1 MLIDQ
6 ITPIY
11 PKIMKKSTCLS
22 STSRLDA
29 ATVADPVHD
38 REDGDRGHELDY
50 QQSPSGDSASSITP
64 LGERSWGHGW
74 DNYDLQNM
82 IHDRDAHGRIENQRR
97 EQEHMEQEQ
106 CDKRDYDY
114 YGSYYDQPH
123 RQHSPEGG
131 HNPEGVKASSCD
143 MKRVRWPINF
153 KPSGIE
159 KYDGSTNPIEW
170 LEVYQLAIEATG
182 GDSYFMA
189 NYLLVCLFTSPMTWL
204 LGLPSGS
211 VCSWTHLCH
220 LFNSNFHARCAHPRV
235 EWDLVNIVQK
245 KGESLWEF
253 ITCFYNKKN
262 LIP

>member
-1 MLIDQ
+1 
-6 ITPIY
+6 
-11 PKIMKKSTCLS
+11 
-22 STSRLDA
+22 
-29 ATVADPVHD
+29 
-38 REDGDRGHELDY
+38 
-50 QQSPSGDSASSITP
+50 
-64 LGERSWGHGW
+64 
-74 DNYDLQNM
+74 
-82 IHDRDAHGRIENQRR
+82 
-97 EQEHMEQEQ
+97 
-106 CDKRDYDY
+106 
-114 YGSYYDQPH
+114 
-123 RQHSPEGG
+123 
-131 HNPEGVKASSCD
+131 

-245 KGESLWEF
+245 KGESL
-253 ITCFYNKKN
+253 
-262 LIP
+262 